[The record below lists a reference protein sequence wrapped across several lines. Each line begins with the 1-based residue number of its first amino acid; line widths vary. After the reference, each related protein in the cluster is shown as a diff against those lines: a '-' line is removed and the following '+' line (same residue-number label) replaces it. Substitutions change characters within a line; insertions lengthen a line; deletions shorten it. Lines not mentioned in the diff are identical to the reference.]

1 MRQNLIVQKY
11 GGTSVANID
20 RIKSVVQ
27 TILKSRAAGKDVLVV
42 VSAMAGETNRL
53 IELSNKISENPNRR
67 EMDLLLSSGERISSA
82 LLTMALQAE
91 GCPAISLTGRQMG
104 LVTDNIHTRARI
116 KHIDTARVKKILKDN
131 HVVVCAGFQGI
142 SEDGDVTTL
151 GRGGSDTSAVA
162 LAVALNAEA
171 CEIYTDVKG
180 VYTAD
185 PRVVPSARKLDMVS
199 FDEMLE
205 MASLGASVLQ
215 VRCVEFAKN
224 FNMPITV
231 RSSYDEDNEGTR
243 IDKENPKM
251 EQPVVAGV
259 MADKNQSKITIKG
272 VPDQPGIASN
282 IFGALADNSL
292 PVDMIIQNISDEG
305 QTDISFTLPTTCLN
319 EALQLMEK
327 MAKKIR
333 AQEVS
338 SDSNIAKVS
347 IVGAGM
353 KSHSGVAAKMFSA
366 LSRESINLLM
376 ISTSEIRVSC
386 IIKKKQAKLAVQ
398 ALHDEFNLAK
408 DLVKK
413 VKKTKAKPRSI
424 KKKKVSAK

>member
-1 MRQNLIVQKY
+1 MRQKLIVQKY
-11 GGTSVANID
+11 GGTSVANIE

-27 TILKSRAAGKDVLVV
+27 IIMKTRAAGKNVVVV

-53 IELSNKISENPNRR
+53 LDLSRQLSDSPDSR
-67 EMDLLLSSGERISSA
+67 EIDLLLSSGERISSA
-82 LLTMALQAE
+82 LLSIALHSA

-116 KHIDTARVKKILKDN
+116 KHIDTERVIKILKKN

-142 SEDGDVTTL
+142 SENGDVTTL

-185 PRVVPSARKLDMVS
+185 PRLVPSARKLDMVS

-205 MASLGASVLQ
+205 MASLGAGVLN

-224 FNMPITV
+224 FNMPISV
-231 RSSYDEDNEGTR
+231 RSSYDENDAGTR
-243 IDKENPKM
+243 IGKENLQM
-251 EQPVVAGV
+251 EQPVVSGV
-259 MADKNQSKITIKG
+259 IADKNQAKITVKG

-282 IFGALADNSL
+282 IFSALADHSL
-292 PVDMIIQNISDEG
+292 SVDMIIQNISDEG
-305 QTDISFTLPTTCLN
+305 HTDISFTLPTSCLN
-319 EALQLMEK
+319 EALPLMEK
-327 MAKKIR
+327 IAKKIR
-333 AQEVS
+333 AEEVS
-338 SDSNIAKVS
+338 ADSNIAKVS

-353 KSHSGVAAKMFSA
+353 KSHSGVAAKMFKA
-366 LSRESINLLM
+366 LSRESINILM

-386 IIKKKQAKLAVQ
+386 IIRKKQIKLAVQ
-398 ALHDEFNLAK
+398 ALHDEFNL
-408 DLVKK
+408 KK
-413 VKKTKAKPRSI
+413 IPFQKGKASKAKPLPI
-424 KKKKVSAK
+424 KKKKAQAK